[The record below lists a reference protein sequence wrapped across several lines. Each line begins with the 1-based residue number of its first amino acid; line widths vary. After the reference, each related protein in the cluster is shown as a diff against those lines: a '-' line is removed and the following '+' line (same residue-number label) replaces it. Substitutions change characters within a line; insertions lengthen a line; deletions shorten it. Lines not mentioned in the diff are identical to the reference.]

1 MKKYVQRIAAAM
13 LTLALCAVS
22 LTPAVLADDDSV
34 SISSSSSSTVSSSA
48 PESAPK
54 KIEVPVQ
61 VDLTGTLPDTAESFE
76 IVLNPASGEETNPM
90 PAGSENG
97 AYTLIVNGD
106 GSTSL
111 TANFPEIEFTRVG
124 IYHYTITQTPGSNP
138 DCYYDPAVYAL
149 TVYVTNADNGGLEKS
164 FTLYKDNSTVKTDKA
179 LFTNDYADPDIV
191 TIQAIK
197 TLDGKT
203 PRDGRFSFYLT
214 DEEQKEILQEV
225 TNAGQDVIFDEIVFD
240 KIGEYIYYLYE
251 KDENRS
257 DIIYD
262 TSIYK
267 IIVSVSK
274 AEDDIENGKAGD
286 YAADV
291 SFEKDGRSYQG
302 TPVFRNYTEEEEDD
316 DDSSSSSSSSSKK
329 PVVKDEKDPPNTGDD
344 NNLALWL
351 ILMVVCVVLILC
363 VVFFG
368 RKRKNNH

>member
-22 LTPAVLADDDSV
+22 LTPAVLADDSA
-34 SISSSSSSTVSSSA
+34 SISSSTSSTVSSSA

-54 KIEVPVQ
+54 EIEVPVQ
-61 VDLTGTLPDTAESFE
+61 IDLTGTLPDTAEDFE
-76 IVLNPASGEETNPM
+76 IVLKPASSEETNPM

-97 AYTLIVNGD
+97 AYTLTVKGD
-106 GSTSL
+106 GSASL
-111 TANFPEIEFTRVG
+111 TAHFPEIEFTRVG
-124 IYHYTITQTPGSNP
+124 IYHYTITQTPGSNS

-149 TVYVTNADNGGLEKS
+149 TVYVINAENGGLEKS

-179 LFTNDYADPDIV
+179 LFTNDYADPDVV
-191 TIQAIK
+191 TVQAIK

-203 PRDGRFSFYLT
+203 PRDGRFSFCLT

-251 KDENRS
+251 KDENHS

-262 TSIYK
+262 TSIYT
-267 IIVSVSK
+267 INVSVTK

-286 YAADV
+286 YIAEV
-291 SFEKDGRSYQG
+291 SFEKDGRGYQG
-302 TPVFRNYTEEEEDD
+302 TPVFRNYTEEDEEDD
-316 DDSSSSSSSSSKK
+316 SSSSSSSKK
-329 PVVKDEKDPPNTGDD
+329 PVVVKDEKDPPNTGDD